1 MSYATKIDL
10 DTRYGI
16 TEIVERSDR
25 GGTGSADAVVVSA
38 ALSDADNEIDGYL
51 SVQYELP
58 LVPVPALVKQ
68 VACAIARYRL
78 WEEGASD
85 IVRKG
90 YEDAIATL
98 KRIAAG
104 TMRLPSISGEPEG
117 KPTAAPGCRVSVFT
131 DATLAMMH

>member
-1 MSYATKIDL
+1 MSYATKQDL

-16 TEIVERSDR
+16 AEIVERSDR
-25 GGTGSADAVVVSA
+25 DGTGSADTVVVSA

-58 LVPVPALVKQ
+58 MVPVPALVKQ
-68 VACAIARYRL
+68 IACAIARYRL
-78 WEEGASD
+78 WEEGASKE
-85 IVRKG
+85 VRAG
-90 YEDAIATL
+90 YEDAISTL

-104 TMRLPSISGEPEG
+104 TMRLPSVIGEPES
-117 KPTAAPGCRVSVFT
+117 KKTATPSSRVSVFT